1 MARKEVTEISLTEVM
16 YPIVDTIPPD
26 TPLES
31 IFTLF
36 AEDRCDDLVVVDPQ
50 GRFLGVITALDLL
63 AAVGPIVGV
72 RSMKRSSCI
81 ECLVKTGISTAAD
94 VMKRGHITISRERTI
109 GDAIR
114 IMEKNRHPDLF
125 VIDEGERVIGKIA
138 VCDIIAHL
146 RVVGHL

>member
-1 MARKEVTEISLTEVM
+1 MKEVTEIPLTGVINPEF
-16 YPIVDTIPPD
+16 DTILPE

-31 IFTLF
+31 IFAQF
-36 AEDRCDDLVVVDPQ
+36 AEQRCDDLVVVDPE
-50 GRFLGVITALDLL
+50 GRFLGVIAALDLL
-63 AAVGPIVGV
+63 ATVGPIVGL

-94 VMKRGHITISRERTI
+94 VMRRGHITIAKDRTV

-114 IMEKNRHPDLF
+114 IMEKNRHPYLF
-125 VIDEGERVIGKIA
+125 AIEGDGKVIGKIA